1 MMNLLTH
8 KIAMVTSSTRG
19 IGKACA
25 ELLAREGAKV
35 YLAVR
40 RLEAGREVAAEIAA
54 NGGQADVCYFDA
66 DKPETFRSSVEEV
79 IAKEGRIDVLVNNYG
94 STDVRR
100 DFDLLHTKTEDFL
113 SIVNDNLKSVY
124 DTCQAAVA
132 SMAKTGGGSI
142 INIASVGGK
151 YPDMYR
157 ISYGV
162 AKSSIIFL
170 SQNIA
175 TQYARSG
182 VRCNCILPG
191 FIATDA
197 AMNNMSQEFLST
209 FLKTVPLGRA
219 GVPSDIA
226 NACLYLASDLSSFV
240 TGEAL
245 PVAGGFGLPSPMY
258 SHYGDMQG
266 MG

>member
-1 MMNLLTH
+1 MSLLTNQ
-8 KIAMVTSSTRG
+8 IAMVTSSTRG

-25 ELLAREGAKV
+25 LRLAREGAKV

-40 RLEAGREVAAEIAA
+40 RPEAGQTLADEIAA
-54 NGGQADVCYFDA
+54 AGGQAAVCFFDA
-66 DKPETFRSSVEEV
+66 SQPETFRTSVEEV
-79 IAKEGRIDVLVNNYG
+79 VAKEGRIDILVNNYG
-94 STDVRR
+94 STDVRK
-100 DFDLLHTKTEDFL
+100 DFDLLHTDAEDFL
-113 SIVNDNLKSVY
+113 AIVNDNLRSVY
-124 DTCQAAVA
+124 DTCRAAVA
-132 SMAKTGGGSI
+132 SMVKTGGGSI
-142 INIASVGGK
+142 VNIASVGGK

-175 TQYARSG
+175 TQYARAG

-197 AMNNMSQEFLST
+197 AMGNMSREFLDT
-209 FLKTVPLGRA
+209 FLKTVPLGRP
-219 GVPSDIA
+219 GQPDDIA
-226 NACLYLASDLSSFV
+226 DACLYLASPLSSFV

-245 PVAGGFGLPSPMY
+245 PVAGGFGMPSPMY
-258 SHYGDMQG
+258 SHYGDMQSKG
-266 MG
+266 